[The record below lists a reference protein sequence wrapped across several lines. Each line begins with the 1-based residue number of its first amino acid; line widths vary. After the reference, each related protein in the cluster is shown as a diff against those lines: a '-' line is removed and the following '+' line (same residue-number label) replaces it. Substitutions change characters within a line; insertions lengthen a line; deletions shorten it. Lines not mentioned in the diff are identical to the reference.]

1 MKYISLDRR
10 KVGFPLVVFLLLAL
24 MGFSMFRAASMESQ
38 TWDEAIHISA
48 GYIYWKTGDFRH
60 NTDHPILSKL
70 INTLPLLL
78 LDLKIPDTAEP
89 GRIIQTGREF
99 LYENTVPADR
109 ILFLTRSVTIL
120 LTLGFGLVLALYARR
135 QFGDGPALLTLL
147 LFTFDPNLLAHGH
160 YVTSDMFVTVFV
172 TLAVLAWG
180 WYLERGGPWRLVAAG
195 VLAGLA
201 LASKTSAL
209 ALAPI
214 LLVVY
219 LVHSGKARRGW
230 KHGLGSLAGLAAA
243 ALLTL
248 SLIYSLEVVAAVRH
262 FLWNAK
268 DLPFV
273 RQSLA
278 DDIDT
283 RTELGKTLYRVA
295 LATHLPSFSF
305 LTGLLN
311 IVNKVGTGHHNY
323 LLGQLSDVGW
333 WYYFPVAM
341 LVKTPVATLQVSLLS
356 LAALRRRAAWEYR
369 LLLIPVVLF
378 LGISMLSRVNIGLR
392 HILPVYPFLLLLG
405 PAVLFRE
412 LKGKLVRGFPIL
424 VGLVAFGIVAESAA
438 IHPHYLAF
446 FNVAA
451 GGPKAGLRY
460 LADSNL
466 DWGQDL
472 KHLKDWHQKMGDPP
486 LCIQYFGTASLDYY
500 RLPLMGLP
508 MNGPAEDWERVN
520 CYAAVSATVAS
531 GAYANNFGVARFR
544 KMAMVDQ
551 IGHSIYI
558 YDLRRRESQHPKRPI
573 KAAPRGGGFAGRG
586 TYDDHSPRIEYE
598 GTWAHEARWSHASR
612 GTVSFSYV
620 VEDVIDFWFE
630 GEEIEFVYTR
640 AANRGIAGVTID
652 GGPEIEL
659 DQYSHQAQWQARWNP
674 GRLAPG
680 RHHMR
685 VRVLPKR
692 NHASGGYFVDL
703 DSLIVR

>member
-1 MKYISLDRR
+1 MKYISFDRR
-10 KVGFPLVVFLLLAL
+10 KVGFSLVVFVLLAV

-38 TWDEAIHISA
+38 TWDEVIHISA

-60 NTDHPILSKL
+60 NTDHPILGKL
-70 INTLPLLL
+70 LNTLPLLL
-78 LDLKIPDTAEP
+78 LDLKTPDTADP

-99 LYENTVPADR
+99 LYENTAPADR

-120 LTLGFGLVLALYARR
+120 LTLGFGLVLALWARR
-135 QFGDGPALLTLL
+135 KFGDGPALLTLL

-160 YVTSDMFVTVFV
+160 YVTSDMFVTAFV

-180 WYLERGGPWRLVAAG
+180 WYLERGGPWRLAAAG

-201 LASKTSAL
+201 LASKSSAL

-214 LLVVY
+214 LFVVY
-219 LVHSGKARRGW
+219 LVHAWKERRGW
-230 KHGLGSLAGLAAA
+230 KHGLGSLTGLAAA

-248 SLIYSLEVVAAVRH
+248 SLIYSLELVAAVRH

-273 RQSLA
+273 LQSLA
-278 DDIDT
+278 GDVNT
-283 RTELGKTLYRVA
+283 NTALGKALYKVA

-323 LLGQLSDVGW
+323 LLGQLSDTGW
-333 WYYFPVAM
+333 WYYFPVAL
-341 LVKTPVATLQVSLLS
+341 LVKTPVATLLVSILS

-378 LGISMLSRVNIGLR
+378 LGISMLSQVNIGLR
-392 HILPVYPFLLLLG
+392 HILPVYPFLMLLG

-412 LKGKLVRGFPIL
+412 LKGKLGRGFPIL
-424 VGLVAFGIVAESAA
+424 AGLVVFGVVAESAA

-472 KHLKDWHQKMGDPP
+472 KHLKAWHEKMGKPP
-486 LCIQYFGTASLDYY
+486 LCIQYFGTAPLAYY
-500 RLPLMGLP
+500 SLPLMGLP
-508 MNGPAEDWERVN
+508 MDGPEKDWDRVD
-520 CYAAVSATVAS
+520 CYVAASATVLS
-531 GAYANNFGVARFR
+531 GAYSNNFGVARLR
-544 KMAMVDQ
+544 KMTMADN

-558 YDLRRRESQHPKRPI
+558 YDLRQLAQQRPKRPL
-573 KAAPRGGGFAGRG
+573 KAAPRGGRFAGRG
-586 TYDDHSPRIEYE
+586 AYDDRSPRIEYE
-598 GTWAHEARWSHASR
+598 GTWAHDTGWSQASH
-612 GTVSFSYV
+612 GTVSFSNV

-630 GEEIEFVYTR
+630 GEEIEYVYTR
-640 AANRGIAGVTID
+640 ALNRGIAGVTID

-659 DQYSHQAQWQARWNP
+659 DLYSHQAHWQARWNP

-685 VRVLPKR
+685 IRVLPKR
-692 NHASGGYFVDL
+692 NPVSGGYFVDL
-703 DSLIVR
+703 DALIVR